1 MNENAQS
8 EFESILVIGGG
19 ISGMTAA
26 IEAAEVGKEVYLV
39 EKEPFLGGRVAKLNK
54 YFPKLCPPSCGLE
67 INFRRIKQNPKVRL
81 LTSTTVGKVEGSTGN
96 FEVTLTTKPQYVND
110 NCTACGDCETACEVE
125 IPNPFNLGLSMVK
138 AFHRPF
144 GMAYPAKFTVDKTV
158 LTDEQFAACK
168 AACKYDAIE
177 EAAEEKTFKIKV
189 GSVVIATGWK
199 PYDAMNLTSFGW
211 GKFPNVITNVE
222 MERISSQNGPTGG
235 KILRPSDNREVKT
248 VAFVQ
253 CAGSRDKNH
262 LPYCSGVCCLASLKQ
277 ATYVRE
283 QYPDAEIAVFFIDLR
298 TSGRLEDFMVKVRE
312 DEKLYLAKGK
322 VADIFEDPETKQLSV
337 KSEST
342 LTNKVPIT
350 KFDLVVLATGM
361 VPNDLETEF
370 PVEVR
375 KDEWGFFVPEENGSA
390 IYSTGCAKHP
400 VDVSTAVQ
408 DGTGAALKAITR
420 V

>member
-1 MNENAQS
+1 MNQNTS
-8 EFESILVIGGG
+8 ESNSILVIGGG
-19 ISGMTAA
+19 IGGMTTA
-26 IEAAEVGKEVYLV
+26 IEAAEIGKEVYLV
-39 EKEPFLGGRVAKLNK
+39 ESTPYLGGRVSRAHK

-67 INFRRIKQNPKVRL
+67 INFRRIKQNGNIRQF
-81 LTSTTVGKVEGSTGN
+81 TSTTVSAIEGVAGN
-96 FEVTLTTKPQYVND
+96 YEVTVTTAPAFINEK
-110 NCTACGDCETACEVE
+110 CTACGDCAAACEVE
-125 IPNPFNLGLSMVK
+125 IDNEYNLGMDKTK
-138 AFHRPF
+138 AFYISHN
-144 GMAYPAKFTVDKTV
+144 MAYPNRYTVKRDA
-158 LTDEQFAACK
+158 LTDEQYAAGK
-168 AACKYDAIE
+168 AACKYGAIADSA
-177 EAAEEKTFKIKV
+177 EAKTFKIKV

-199 PYDAMNLTSFGW
+199 PYDAANLSSLGY
-211 GKFPNVITNVE
+211 GKFDNVITNLQ
-222 MERISSQNGPTGG
+222 MERLASLNGPTGG
-235 KILRPSDNREVKT
+235 KILRPSDGREVKT

-298 TSGRLEDFMVKVRE
+298 TQGRLEDFMAKVSS
-312 DEKLYLAKGK
+312 DEKVYLSKGK
-322 VADIFEDPETKQLSV
+322 VADVFEDAQTKQLNL
-337 KSEST
+337 KSEGI
-342 LTNKVPIT
+342 LTAQVPID

-361 VPNDLETEF
+361 MPNAVDIEF
-370 PVEVR
+370 PAEVR

-390 IYSTGCAKHP
+390 IYSVGCAKHP